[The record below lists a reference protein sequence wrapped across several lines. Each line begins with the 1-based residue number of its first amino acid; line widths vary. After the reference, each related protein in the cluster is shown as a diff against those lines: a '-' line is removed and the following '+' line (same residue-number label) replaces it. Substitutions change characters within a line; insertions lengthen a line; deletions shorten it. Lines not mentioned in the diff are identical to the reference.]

1 MSVGA
6 RKMFAQML
14 RAARKGQCMFGGVED
29 IKAWARRCA
38 MKGPVGK
45 LPA

>member
-14 RAARKGQCMFGGVED
+14 RAARLGQCMFGDAEA
-29 IKAWARRCA
+29 IKAWALRCSLQGP
-38 MKGPVGK
+38 KGR